1 MATSRSSHGS
11 FDRIVLAHGGGG
23 ELMTRLIREHLLPA
37 LTNARLAPLSDS
49 AVLPWLAGDLV
60 FTTDSYVVTPL
71 EFPGGDIGRLAVC
84 GTVNDLAVMGAEPV
98 ALSLGLILE
107 EGLPL
112 ALLDR
117 IVASIAAAA
126 REAGVDVVT
135 GDTKVIE
142 RRRSPDRAAPA
153 APAAPGLGQDP
164 ERERRGA
171 TPAPDSQISPTA
183 PTSAADAPGLF
194 INTAGVGRL
203 RQDVNLDLRRVTPD
217 DAVLINGTLADHG
230 LTIMS
235 VRNGIEFESEL
246 RTDAAP
252 LNGLIAALLDTG
264 ADVKFLRD
272 PTRGGLA
279 GVLADICETTGLSV
293 EVEEARLPISPT
305 ARHAA
310 EMLGLDPITVANE
323 GKVVC
328 VVAPR
333 DADRALTALR
343 AHPLGRHAA
352 RIGRVSATQPPL
364 VELLTRAG
372 GRRIVQRPYGEELPR
387 IC

>member
-1 MATSRSSHGS
+1 MKNPGKTEFEH
-11 FDRIVLAHGGGG
+11 VMLAHGGGG
-23 ELMTRLIREHLLPA
+23 ELMARLIREHLLPPLENERLAA
-37 LTNARLAPLSDS
+37 LTDG
-49 AVLPWLAGDLV
+49 AVLPWAAGDLV

-71 EFPGGDIGRLAVC
+71 EFPGGDIGRLAVA

-112 ALLDR
+112 KVLDR
-117 IVASIAAAA
+117 IMATIAATAQ
-126 REAGVDVVT
+126 EAGVTIVT

-142 RRRSPDRAAPA
+142 RRKTPA
-153 APAAPGLGQDP
+153 AA
-164 ERERRGA
+164 ERHS
-171 TPAPDSQISPTA
+171 D
-183 PTSAADAPGLF
+183 GLF
-194 INTAGVGRL
+194 INTAGVGR
-203 RQDVNLDLRRVTPD
+203 RRPGTNLDVMRLAPGD
-217 DAVLINGTLADHG
+217 LVLINGTLADHG
-230 LTIMS
+230 LAIMS
-235 VRNGIEFESEL
+235 VRNGIEFESVL

-252 LNGLIAALLDTG
+252 LNGLIGQLLDCG

-279 GVLADICETTGLSV
+279 GVLADITESTSLSIDITEDQV
-293 EVEEARLPISPT
+293 PVSRT

-310 EMLGLDPITVANE
+310 EMLGLDPLTVANE
-323 GKVVC
+323 GKVVA
-328 VVAPR
+328 VVASQ
-333 DADRALTALR
+333 DGERALHALR
-343 AHPLGRHAA
+343 NHPLGKSAA
-352 RIGRVSATQPPL
+352 VIGQITGAAPPL